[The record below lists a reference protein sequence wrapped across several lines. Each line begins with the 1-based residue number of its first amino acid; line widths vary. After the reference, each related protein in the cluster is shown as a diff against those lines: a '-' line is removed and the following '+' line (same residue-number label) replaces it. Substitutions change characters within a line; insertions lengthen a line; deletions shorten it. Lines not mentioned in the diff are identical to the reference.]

1 MEHFISKIQ
10 ISKLRHLE
18 NLDIVL
24 SDNERRHLLLTGKNG
39 SGKTSLLEMLSN
51 YLRAV
56 VVSQKQNARK
66 SLNREKYLRE
76 IANNG
81 VKIDFNFADDYLEK
95 IFAEGNFILAYF
107 PANRKINILMA
118 KGVEDIKFQK
128 NYDISTDP
136 TENFVK
142 YMVHLKTQ
150 QAYARQENDSKV
162 EEDIQSWFDR
172 FENALKILLEDSSI
186 RLEYDYKNYNFLIHQ
201 AGRLP
206 FGFNELSDGYSSV
219 IQIMSGIM
227 LRMEQ
232 NWLLKGTL
240 NDYNFE
246 GIVLIDELETHLHI
260 ELQRKILPFLT
271 EFFPRVQ
278 FIVSTHSPYILTS
291 VSNATIFDLEKKVT
305 FNDMSNYSIDNVAEA
320 YFDSEDYSVRF
331 ENKLVEYKTLIE
343 KSNPTDEER
352 IRRTELRTELKNINS
367 ALSPRIKSEFEELEL
382 RRK

>member
-1 MEHFISKIQ
+1 MEHFIIKVKIE
-10 ISKLRHLE
+10 KLRHLE
-18 NLDIVL
+18 NIEIFL
-24 SDNERRHLLLTGKNG
+24 SENERRHLLLTGKNG
-39 SGKTSLLEMLSN
+39 SGKTSLLETLSDC
-51 YLRAV
+51 LKAAV
-56 VVSQKQNARK
+56 IDKIPNPRK
-66 SLNREKYLRE
+66 VFDSEKFLRE
-76 IANNG
+76 VANNG
-81 VKIDFNFADDYLEK
+81 VKIDFNFADDLEK
-95 IFAEGNFILAYF
+95 IFYEGNFILAYF

-118 KGVEDIKFQK
+118 KGVENVKFQE

-150 QAYARQENDSKV
+150 QAYARQENDIKI
-162 EEDIQSWFDR
+162 EDDIQSWFDR
-172 FENALKILLEDSSI
+172 FENALKILLEDTTI

-246 GIVLIDELETHLHI
+246 GIVLIDEIETHLHI

-331 ENKLVEYKTLIE
+331 ENKLAEYKTLIE

-367 ALSPRIKSEFEELEL
+367 TLSPRIKSEFEELEL